1 MARARSS
8 RLQSNPWIGVNYI
21 NDNVRMEVPPAY
33 VLQRLYDFDAEL
45 VLMPSR
51 YVPFAYVLARR
62 RKLSAG
68 LSDKALED
76 TITQPDTKLCMQH
89 GLIPVV
95 LVYKIGPVWNIDPV
109 IRSLKARDTW
119 AFKSPDAVADLLD
132 EQDAAAEAKTRQQV
146 RDDLYARSG
155 EAYRAYKARTG
166 QRVGFTGAAPRRGRR
181 IPAPISESMPGSGS
195 GSVIHTTFE

>member
-1 MARARSS
+1 MRKRSS
-8 RLQSNPWIGVNYI
+8 RLTSNPWIGVNYL

-33 VLQRLYDFDAEL
+33 VLQRLYDFDNQL

-51 YVPFAYVLARR
+51 LVPFAYVLARR
-62 RKLSAG
+62 RRLSAG
-68 LSDKALED
+68 LSDKALES

-95 LVYKIGPVWNIDPV
+95 LVYKTGPVWDIDSV

-132 EQDAAAEAKTRQQV
+132 EQDAAAEAKTRQQI
-146 RDDLYARSG
+146 RDDLRTRSG

-166 QRVGFTGAAPRRGRR
+166 QSVSLAQAAPKAGRR
-181 IPAPISESMPGSGS
+181 VSRPSSESMPGSGS
-195 GSVIHTTFE
+195 ASR